1 MSIGAAYIRVST
13 EEQIEFSPDSQI
25 KRIQEYAKH
34 NNIILPEKFIFLDEG
49 ISGRHVKNRPAF
61 LEMISMAKTKP
72 RPFDII
78 LVWKFSR
85 FARNRQDSILYKSML
100 RKECGI
106 NVVSITE
113 QLSNDPTA
121 ILIEALLEAMDEYY
135 SINLSQEVKRGMNE
149 KFSRGGVVS
158 IPPFGYKMGKLHFE
172 IDEKTSPF
180 VCMIFEDFLN
190 GLSYRHIANK
200 LNNMGLRSN
209 RGNLFE
215 NRTIEY
221 ILSNPVYI
229 GKLRRNLNG
238 ADKKDRFYRGE
249 NIAIVNG
256 GHKPILSEA
265 IFYKV
270 QERMIQINKSN
281 YKKIYKGSTN
291 FMLHGLVRCSNCG
304 STLTQLVK
312 GKSLQCHKYTKG
324 QCDKSHYV
332 LLNSL
337 NQIVLTK
344 LKEDLGE
351 KKINIIIE
359 KKKETVTKEM
369 LENLINKE
377 YKKLERIKDAYKSE
391 IDTLEE
397 YKQEKIKAV
406 NRIKELEEQVFLLDK
421 KQKQASKKVEI
432 TINEIVEGL
441 KSEEVT
447 EEVKNEILCSFIS
460 KIIFNSSDRT
470 IQIYY
475 YI

>member
-25 KRIQEYAKH
+25 KRIQEYAKY

-158 IPPFGYKMGKLHFE
+158 IPPFGYKMGRLHFE

-281 YKKIYKGSTN
+281 HKKIYKGSTN

-304 STLTQLVK
+304 STLTQLVQ